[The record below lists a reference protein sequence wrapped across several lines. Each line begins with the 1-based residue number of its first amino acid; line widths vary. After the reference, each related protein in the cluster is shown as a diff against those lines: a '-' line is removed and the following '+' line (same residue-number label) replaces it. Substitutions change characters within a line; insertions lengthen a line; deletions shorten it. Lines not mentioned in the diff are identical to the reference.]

1 MKLINTI
8 DKSKDSLDAICS
20 RISPRASSIINTT
33 LTRVEYIRDTEKEDK
48 DHVKKEVMSDL
59 RKIVF
64 GCSPSIKKVN
74 TEYLARRVLEKA
86 HERQGSGD
94 IRTAACLIRIYKQL
108 NEWIEYYKLRVIY
121 STIPKQNGA
130 YSN

>member
-64 GCSPSIKKVN
+64 GCSPSIKKSQ
-74 TEYLARRVLEKA
+74 Y
-86 HERQGSGD
+86 
-94 IRTAACLIRIYKQL
+94 
-108 NEWIEYYKLRVIY
+108 
-121 STIPKQNGA
+121 
-130 YSN
+130 